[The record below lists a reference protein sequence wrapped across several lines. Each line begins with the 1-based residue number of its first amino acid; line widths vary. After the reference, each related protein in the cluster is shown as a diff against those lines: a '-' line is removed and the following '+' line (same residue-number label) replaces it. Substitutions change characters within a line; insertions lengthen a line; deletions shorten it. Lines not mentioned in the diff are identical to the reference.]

1 MDELELLK
9 RKWQNQNQDLPRLTF
24 DEIYRMLLKKSSSIV
39 KLILFIS
46 IAEIIF
52 WTCLAFLVP
61 ESSQKF
67 TKDLGLNQV
76 MWIANIVYYTVCIL
90 FIFIFYQN
98 YRNISTT
105 DSVKDLMRNIIRTR
119 KTVKYFI
126 IYNIVSMITMLAAI
140 NVFYY
145 AHQDLVFELMVK
157 DYGVLSTMD
166 KHQFISIFLWTQ
178 VIIGVVVIALILL
191 FYRLVYGI
199 LLRRLKKNYK
209 ELEKIES

>member
-9 RKWQNQNQDLPRLTF
+9 RKWQDQDQNLPRLTF

-52 WTCLAFLVP
+52 WTCLALLLP

-67 TKDLGLNQV
+67 TKDLGLNEV
-76 MWIANIVYYTVCIL
+76 MWIANVLYYTVFII
-90 FIFIFYQN
+90 FIFIFYKN

-105 DSVKDLMRNIIRTR
+105 DSVKELMRNIIRTR

-126 IYNIVSMITMLAAI
+126 IYNIVSVIIMMTAI
-140 NVFYY
+140 NIFYY
-145 AHQDLVFELMVK
+145 AHQDLVFQLMVK

-166 KHQFISIFLWTQ
+166 KHQFITIFIWTQ
-178 VIIGVVVIALILL
+178 VVIGVVAIVLILL

-209 ELEKIES
+209 ELEKIEA